1 MPKTRI
7 VSPFPVFESIQETP
21 HRQKG
26 ALSPF
31 NCISIPQSR
40 VCGKEKPFRICKFLL
55 RWCVLF
61 HVFSEFFHFFRKKGL
76 LFLLGFG
83 IVYKSQG
90 HARLAQ
96 LVEHL
101 LDVQEVT
108 GSSPVPSTIQF
119 VLEPDSL
126 RKRVR
131 VRFLFIG
138 GSAEGL
144 LGTVNEQRQGI
155 TMIVVSCLFAL
166 QKEACFVRTWP
177 PLQDGRLKTTSFQT
191 KVFHCI
197 SQKSMFQ

>member
-40 VCGKEKPFRICKFLL
+40 VCGKKKPFRICKFLL
-55 RWCVLF
+55 RWYVLF

-119 VLEPDSL
+119 VLEPNSL

-138 GSAEGL
+138 SSAARVCRA
-144 LGTVNEQRQGI
+144 VNEQTQGI
-155 TMIVVSCLFAL
+155 TVAVVSCLFL
-166 QKEACFVRTWP
+166 
-177 PLQDGRLKTTSFQT
+177 
-191 KVFHCI
+191 
-197 SQKSMFQ
+197 

>member
-40 VCGKEKPFRICKFLL
+40 VCGKEKPFRICKILL

-61 HVFSEFFHFFRKKGL
+61 YVFSEFFHFFRKKGL

-108 GSSPVPSTIQF
+108 GSSPVPRTITGHHF
-119 VLEPDSL
+119 WYNMYLDWCPVFLL
-126 RKRVR
+126 RF
-131 VRFLFIG
+131 RFFRAFTLYYDLTLTLIAKMKSIFHRTPSG
-138 GSAEGL
+138 YF
-144 LGTVNEQRQGI
+144 TFRQQ
-155 TMIVVSCLFAL
+155 SDKF
-166 QKEACFVRTWP
+166 
-177 PLQDGRLKTTSFQT
+177 
-191 KVFHCI
+191 
-197 SQKSMFQ
+197 

>member
-1 MPKTRI
+1 MPKTLI

-26 ALSPF
+26 ELSPF

-108 GSSPVPSTIQF
+108 GSSPVPRTIENT
-119 VLEPDSL
+119 VDSL
-126 RKRVR
+126 KSTVFSFVSTHFRTHLPIFFASRAPNPYTRPVL
-131 VRFLFIG
+131 FLL
-138 GSAEGL
+138 AH
-144 LGTVNEQRQGI
+144 
-155 TMIVVSCLFAL
+155 
-166 QKEACFVRTWP
+166 P
-177 PLQDGRLKTTSFQT
+177 
-191 KVFHCI
+191 
-197 SQKSMFQ
+197 

>member
-61 HVFSEFFHFFRKKGL
+61 YVFSDFFHFFRKKGL

-108 GSSPVPSTIQF
+108 GSSPVPRTIENT
-119 VLEPDSL
+119 VDSL
-126 RKRVR
+126 KSTVFSFVSTHFSTHLPIFFASRAPNPYTRPVL
-131 VRFLFIG
+131 FLL
-138 GSAEGL
+138 AH
-144 LGTVNEQRQGI
+144 
-155 TMIVVSCLFAL
+155 
-166 QKEACFVRTWP
+166 P
-177 PLQDGRLKTTSFQT
+177 
-191 KVFHCI
+191 
-197 SQKSMFQ
+197 

>member
-40 VCGKEKPFRICKFLL
+40 VCGKKKPFRICKFLL

-108 GSSPVPSTIQF
+108 GSSPVPRTIENT
-119 VLEPDSL
+119 VDSL
-126 RKRVR
+126 KSTVFSFVSTHFIVHICLFSLQVVHQIPIH
-131 VRFLFIG
+131 VRF
-138 GSAEGL
+138 
-144 LGTVNEQRQGI
+144 
-155 TMIVVSCLFAL
+155 
-166 QKEACFVRTWP
+166 CF
-177 PLQDGRLKTTSFQT
+177 F
-191 KVFHCI
+191 
-197 SQKSMFQ
+197 

>member
-1 MPKTRI
+1 M
-7 VSPFPVFESIQETP
+7 FESIQETP

-40 VCGKEKPFRICKFLL
+40 VCGKEKPFRICKILF

-108 GSSPVPSTIQF
+108 GSSPVPRTIENT
-119 VLEPDSL
+119 VDSL
-126 RKRVR
+126 KSTVFSFVSTHFRTHLPIFFASRAPNPYTRPVL
-131 VRFLFIG
+131 FLL
-138 GSAEGL
+138 AH
-144 LGTVNEQRQGI
+144 
-155 TMIVVSCLFAL
+155 
-166 QKEACFVRTWP
+166 P
-177 PLQDGRLKTTSFQT
+177 
-191 KVFHCI
+191 
-197 SQKSMFQ
+197 

>member
-40 VCGKEKPFRICKFLL
+40 VCGKEKPFRICKILF

-108 GSSPVPSTIQF
+108 GSSPVPRTIENT
-119 VLEPDSL
+119 VDSL
-126 RKRVR
+126 KSTVFSFVSTHFRTHLPIFFASRAPNPYTRPVL
-131 VRFLFIG
+131 FLL
-138 GSAEGL
+138 AH
-144 LGTVNEQRQGI
+144 
-155 TMIVVSCLFAL
+155 
-166 QKEACFVRTWP
+166 P
-177 PLQDGRLKTTSFQT
+177 
-191 KVFHCI
+191 
-197 SQKSMFQ
+197 

>member
-1 MPKTRI
+1 M
-7 VSPFPVFESIQETP
+7 FESIQETP

-108 GSSPVPSTIQF
+108 GSSPVPSTRGK
-119 VLEPDSL
+119 EPSTS
-126 RKRVR
+126 V
-131 VRFLFIG
+131 G
-138 GSAEGL
+138 GSFCFAGAL
-144 LGTVNEQRQGI
+144 RDG
-155 TMIVVSCLFAL
+155 VVYSAWFNNSEFIKENIDETIFMFAL
-166 QKEACFVRTWP
+166 FKCRKS
-177 PLQDGRLKTTSFQT
+177 DKGRN
-191 KVFHCI
+191 
-197 SQKSMFQ
+197 